1 MLPAGMGKAPLA
13 KAHADLASLELVS
26 AVAMA
31 KDLNALGL
39 QLLETIDIK

>member
-1 MLPAGMGKAPLA
+1 MPAGMDKATLA
-13 KAHADLASLELVS
+13 MAHADLASLELGS

-39 QLLETIDIK
+39 QMLETIDIK